1 MISEVASAAPD
12 PPEIG
17 RPYGKAA
24 FDAAAQPRLSSG
36 NQVLQL
42 ETIAKELA
50 GPRQLIEQSF
60 LQMGDGLS
68 GCVKLLETI
77 SAAHESLPAEF
88 SSAEFSAS
96 AQTLHDIRA
105 SVNAMAAVHVGGKD
119 HLGALVDAAAGV
131 ERPMAE
137 LRATVRAIAQIATN
151 ARILAAG
158 FGTGSEDV
166 AAFTTDMAA
175 LARMVNEAVD
185 AFARGYERL
194 IKLLTSARLA
204 NQAFMARHGKTVSG
218 ISETL
223 KAELETLAEHRK
235 QAESVAI
242 ERTEMTSRI
251 RAEIGKAIFALQ
263 VGDSTRQRIEH
274 VERALGIVA
283 DSSHEPIAPEAQA
296 AVCHLQLLQLDRT
309 IGCFD
314 AEVDDLAKNINN
326 LAQHA
331 ATVLSE
337 GINEAET
344 LRSASGGALARLA
357 AELRQICSL
366 IGQFEPAR
374 AHREAVVADVTGSM
388 AEMVRHLESI
398 RAIERQI
405 RMLSFNATIQCCRV
419 VDGEQGR
426 GLGAVAQQLRE
437 QSNRTIV
444 AASAIMAGLKSAD
457 EHTRLLLDERNSR
470 DSHAIVA
477 ITEGATA
484 TIAVFEQVVGRLRT
498 STETIKSVG
507 VRAVSLLRATAQ
519 RVSDHQHIS
528 AGWRMA
534 RSRLDKA
541 ARSAAWKSDPEKVG
555 QALRDELRRAYT
567 MEDERRVHNE
577 FFAID
582 SDAITDAGSEEQSL
596 DDLFL

>member
-1 MISEVASAAPD
+1 MTSEAASAAPD
-12 PPEIG
+12 LAEIV
-17 RPYGKAA
+17 RPHRKAA
-24 FDAAAQPRLSSG
+24 FGAAAQPRPSSR
-36 NQVLQL
+36 NQVQL
-42 ETIAKELA
+42 EWIAKELA

-60 LQMGDGLS
+60 LQMGEGLS

-105 SVNAMAAVHVGGKD
+105 SVNAMAAAHVGGKD
-119 HLGALVDAAAGV
+119 HVGALADAAAGV

-158 FGTGSEDV
+158 FVTGSEDV

-194 IKLLTSARLA
+194 IKQLTSARLA
-204 NQAFMARHGKTVSG
+204 NQAFMARHGNTVSE

-223 KAELETLAEHRK
+223 KAELGTLAEHRK
-235 QAESVAI
+235 QAESIAI
-242 ERTEMTSRI
+242 DRMEMTSRI

-274 VERALGIVA
+274 VERALGILA
-283 DSSHEPIAPEAQA
+283 DGSREPIAPEAQV

-309 IGCFD
+309 IGCFE
-314 AEVDDLAKNINN
+314 AEVGDLAKNINN

-331 ATVLSE
+331 ATVLSQ
-337 GINEAET
+337 GNKEAET
-344 LRSASGGALARLA
+344 LRSASGGALARIA
-357 AELRQICSL
+357 AELRQICLL
-366 IGQFEPAR
+366 IGQFEQAR
-374 AHREAVVADVTGSM
+374 AEREAVVEDVTRSM

-405 RMLSFNATIQCCRV
+405 RMLSFNATIQCARV

-457 EHTRLLLDERNSR
+457 EHTRLLLDDRHSR
-470 DSHAIVA
+470 DTQAIVA

-484 TIAVFEQVVGRLRT
+484 TIAVFERVVGRLRT

-507 VRAVSLLRATAQ
+507 ARAMSLLEATAQ
-519 RVSDHQHIS
+519 HVSDHQRIS
-528 AGWRMA
+528 AGWRMP
-534 RSRLDKA
+534 RSRLDRA
-541 ARSAAWKSDPEKVG
+541 ARSSTWTSDPEMVD
-555 QALRDELRRAYT
+555 QALRDDLRRAYT
-567 MEDERRVHNE
+567 MEDERLVHNE
-577 FFAID
+577 FFAVAP
-582 SDAITDAGSEEQSL
+582 DATADAGSEEQSL